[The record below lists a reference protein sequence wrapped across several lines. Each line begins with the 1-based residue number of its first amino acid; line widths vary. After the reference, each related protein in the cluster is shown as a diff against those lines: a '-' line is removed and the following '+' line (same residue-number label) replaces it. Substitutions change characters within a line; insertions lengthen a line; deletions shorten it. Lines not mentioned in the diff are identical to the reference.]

1 LLNIDGE
8 TASFALEKAVNRTAG
23 DRHKLK

>member
-8 TASFALEKAVNRTAG
+8 TACFALEKTVNRTACN
-23 DRHKLK
+23 RHKLK